1 MKVPHLKTWLQHPSV
16 VPGVPESL
24 LEVLV
29 GLKGSL
35 RFKTFDF
42 LEELEGVKG
51 LLGRFSRSLLS

>member
-1 MKVPHLKTWLQHPSV
+1 M
-16 VPGVPESL
+16 
-24 LEVLV
+24 

-35 RFKTFDF
+35 RFKAFDF